1 MGKIHSEKGII
12 IELSIPLISKNHCCN
27 CCKKKKGKICTFHKK
42 PINDVALSCKPKPEW
57 EIE

>member
-1 MGKIHSEKGII
+1 MKNKKRETVKVV
-12 IELSIPLISKNHCCN
+12 IPLISKNHCCN

-57 EIE
+57 EIK

>member
-1 MGKIHSEKGII
+1 MKNKKRETV
-12 IELSIPLISKNHCCN
+12 EVVIPLISKNHCCN